1 MNAVTQ
7 EMGPCPCGNPTEHR
21 EIHPSGKGYVTAIYF
36 HEPCGVVGT
45 KLQKNGHLKGCTCRS
60 CIGRRNRRSGQ
71 RTEAKRHRRL
81 GGQGQTPRDELA
93 FSYSIN
99 ITTEDKVGRQIP
111 VSIRS
116 FVQSKWAKDAL
127 RQAEKKLPVGSD
139 SLPALFLDLSRDGT
153 WVIFRVPAKG
163 LR

>member
-7 EMGPCPCGNPTEHR
+7 ALGPCPCEDDGSLR
-21 EIHPSGKGYVTAIYF
+21 QGQCVW
-36 HEPCGVVGT
+36 GT
-45 KLQKNGHLKGCTCRS
+45 RLQKNGHLKGCLCRP

-93 FSYSIN
+93 YSYSIN
-99 ITTEDKVGRQIP
+99 ITSEDKHGAQIP
-111 VSIRS
+111 ANFLKFIELEWTRH
-116 FVQSKWAKDAL
+116 AL
-127 RQAEKKLPVGSD
+127 RQAEKKLPIGSD
-139 SLPALFLDLSRDGT
+139 AMPALVLDCGRKGM
-153 WVIFRVPAKG
+153 WMVVPVPEKG

>member
-7 EMGPCPCGNPTEHR
+7 EMGPCPCRSETWGLNVFSTCEQ
-21 EIHPSGKGYVTAIYF
+21 
-36 HEPCGVVGT
+36 VGT
-45 KLQKNGHLKGCTCRS
+45 KLTKYGHLKFCTCRS

-99 ITTEDKVGRQIP
+99 ITTEDKHGAQIP
-111 VSIRS
+111 ASFRS
-116 FVQSKWAKDAL
+116 FIAAKWTHDAL
-127 RQAEKKLPVGSD
+127 RQAEKKVPVGSD
-139 SLPALFLDLSRDGT
+139 ALPMVVLDLGRKGM
-153 WVIFRVPAKG
+153 WMVGPLPERG

>member
-7 EMGPCPCGNPTEHR
+7 EMGECPCGEMRYIFGETHSV
-21 EIHPSGKGYVTAIYF
+21 IS
-36 HEPCGVVGT
+36 CGVIGT
-45 KLQKNGHLKGCTCRS
+45 KLQKNGHLVGCKCRE

-71 RTEAKRHRRL
+71 KTEAKRHRRL

-99 ITTEDKVGRQIP
+99 ITTEDKSGKQIP
-111 VSIRS
+111 ATIRAFIES
-116 FVQSKWAKDAL
+116 NWFRHTLQ
-127 RQAEKKLPVGSD
+127 QAEKKVPVGSD
-139 SLPALFLDLSRDGT
+139 ALPMVVLDLGRKGM
-153 WVIFRVPAKG
+153 WMVGPLPERG

>member
-7 EMGPCPCGNPTEHR
+7 EMGPCPCRIEGSIWGTVQMR
-21 EIHPSGKGYVTAIYF
+21 CTVQ
-36 HEPCGVVGT
+36 GT
-45 KLQKNGHLKGCTCRS
+45 KLTRYGHLVGCTCPS

-71 RTEAKRHRRL
+71 KTEAKRHRRL

-99 ITTEDKVGRQIP
+99 ITTEDKHGAQIP
-111 VSIRS
+111 RNFLS
-116 FVQSKWAKDAL
+116 FIDLEWTRHAL
-127 RQAEKKLPVGSD
+127 RQAEKKVPVGSD
-139 SLPALFLDLSRDGT
+139 ALSILVLDCGRKGMWMVGPLPER
-153 WVIFRVPAKG
+153 G

>member
-7 EMGPCPCGNPTEHR
+7 PMGLCPCNGYAAVELADG
-21 EIHPSGKGYVTAIYF
+21 SGPW
-36 HEPCGVVGT
+36 ESCGVIGT
-45 KLQKNGHLKGCTCRS
+45 KLTKQGHLVGCKCRH
-60 CIGRRNRRSGQ
+60 CIGLRNKRSGQ

-93 FSYSIN
+93 YSYSIN
-99 ITTEDKVGRQIP
+99 VTTEDKHGAQIP
-111 VSIRS
+111 AN
-116 FVQSKWAKDAL
+116 FLTFLDLKWTRDAL

-139 SLPALFLDLSRDGT
+139 SLPSLVLDCGRKGMWMVT
-153 WVIFRVPAKG
+153 PIPARG

>member
-7 EMGPCPCGNPTEHR
+7 EMGFCPCGWGAPFPER
-21 EIHPSGKGYVTAIYF
+21 S
-36 HEPCGVVGT
+36 CGVIGT
-45 KLQKNGHLKGCTCRS
+45 KLTRYGHLVGCKCQP

-71 RTEAKRHRRL
+71 KTEAKRHRRL

-99 ITTEDKVGRQIP
+99 VTTEDKHGNQIP
-111 VSIRS
+111 RNFNWFIETEWFKR
-116 FVQSKWAKDAL
+116 AL
-127 RQAEKKLPVGSD
+127 RQAQKKVPVGSD
-139 SLPALFLDLSRDGT
+139 ALPFVVLDLGRRGM
-153 WVIFRVPAKG
+153 WMVGPLPERG